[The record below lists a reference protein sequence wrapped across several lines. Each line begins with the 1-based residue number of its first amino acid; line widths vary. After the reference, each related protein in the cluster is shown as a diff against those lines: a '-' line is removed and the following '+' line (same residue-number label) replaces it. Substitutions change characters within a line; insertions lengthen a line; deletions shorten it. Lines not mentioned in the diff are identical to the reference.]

1 MGRPDDADPSPF
13 SVSPSPEY
21 GVATA
26 STTSSK
32 GHTVSGYH
40 PDLTDGLRQHGG
52 NEYVYTPTSDK
63 NSNCSGGPAALGMM
77 QHLMGGG
84 QFSEVRPR
92 SEHFYEQ
99 PMVVFRPG
107 KTASGEVSER
117 TPFIDPGKRAG
128 QIAPAPRAS
137 MLNPPPPHL
146 FLSKH
151 VDPRSV
157 AWRSVTEQGAK
168 ISVPH
173 ANVSLSVPKDALSL
187 AQDLYVALL
196 DRERYQPRLGGG
208 QTAVSPI
215 VQCGPVDATHSLQKP
230 VVLSVPH
237 VVGAAADKKVL
248 TVFYCADLDHEESE
262 WILVYRGGSA
272 TEGDGFYIETD
283 SSSVHMVTERLGAY
297 LLVASVVDLNN
308 IGGCAASMA
317 ASSSGCSSLG
327 SPLADNLS
335 PGTLPTVLSPG
346 TRAALSRTLD
356 VPSCEGNG
364 WQQLAEAIGAAN
376 YSAYFAS
383 QPSPANALLSLW
395 ESRTRDP
402 EPLTA
407 LAAMLRQ
414 IRRDDAIVI
423 LEREI
428 RK

>member
-1 MGRPDDADPSPF
+1 M
-13 SVSPSPEY
+13 
-21 GVATA
+21 ATA

-40 PDLTDGLRQHGG
+40 PDLTDGLRQHRNGGGG
-52 NEYVYTPTSDK
+52 NEYVYTPSSDK
-63 NSNCSGGPAALGMM
+63 NSNCSGAPAAPGMM

-84 QFSEVRPR
+84 QFAEVRPR

-107 KTASGEVSER
+107 KTAGDVSER
-117 TPFIDPGKRAG
+117 TPFIEPGKRSA
-128 QIAPAPRAS
+128 QIGPTPRAS
-137 MLNPPPPHL
+137 MAVSTPPPPPPHL

-157 AWRSVTEQGAK
+157 AWSSVTEQGAK

-196 DRERYQPRLGGG
+196 DRDRYQPRLAAG

-262 WILVYRGGSA
+262 WTLVYRGGSA
-272 TEGDGFYIETD
+272 TEGDGFYIEAD

-297 LLVASVVDLNN
+297 LLVADVVDLNS

-327 SPLADNLS
+327 SPLADNPN
-335 PGTLPTVLSPG
+335 PGALPTVLSPG

-376 YSAYFAS
+376 YSAYFGS
-383 QPSPANALLSLW
+383 QPSPANALLNLW

-402 EPLTA
+402 EPLAA

-414 IRRDDAIVI
+414 IRREDAIVI
-423 LEREI
+423 LEREF

>member
-1 MGRPDDADPSPF
+1 M
-13 SVSPSPEY
+13 
-21 GVATA
+21 ATA

-40 PDLTDGLRQHGG
+40 PDLTDGLRRQHHAGGGGGG
-52 NEYVYTPTSDK
+52 NEYVYNPSSDK
-63 NSNCSGGPAALGMM
+63 NSNCSGGPAFGMM

-84 QFSEVRPR
+84 QFSEARPR

-99 PMVVFRPG
+99 PMVVFHPG
-107 KTASGEVSER
+107 KTASEASER
-117 TPFIDPGKRAG
+117 TPFIDPGKRP
-128 QIAPAPRAS
+128 QITSAPRAS
-137 MLNPPPPHL
+137 MANPPPPHL

-157 AWRSVTEQGAK
+157 AWSSVTEQGAK
-168 ISVPH
+168 ISVPQ

-196 DRERYQPRLGGG
+196 DRDRYQPRLGGG

-262 WILVYRGGSA
+262 WSLVYRGGSA
-272 TEGDGFYIETD
+272 SEGDGFYIETD

-297 LLVASVVDLNN
+297 LLVANVVELNN

-317 ASSSGCSSLG
+317 TSSSGCSSLG
-327 SPLADNLS
+327 SPLTDNPN

-383 QPSPANALLSLW
+383 QPSPANALLNLW
-395 ESRTRDP
+395 ESRTRDL

-414 IRRDDAIVI
+414 IRREDAIVI